1 MSRLSQLATSP
12 LLQNFAVTASQAAI
26 RPVGSFI
33 APMCEVP
40 DLTFRYKVYTEN
52 NRYRVPNTKRQ
63 PGARATVLGF
73 SATDASLT
81 LEPNALDFPIPN
93 AEQLSDEGLQYAIM
107 EAQSCLADASALA
120 LENEIITI
128 AKAAAIAS
136 PLTVTSDFTSSAVD
150 PVTILDQQILAVMKA
165 SKNGAAVKVL
175 FGATKFQQFRD
186 NPNVR
191 GRFVTSNRG
200 GGQAA
205 SSGKGGKSQTST
217 GNVGVVS
224 PTIGDVS
231 NLLITNPE
239 CEMSMMVID
248 TSAPGEASA
257 ISFLLDTI
265 CIVFAA
271 NATPNRMDPSFM
283 KTFARMGGFFQAGSY
298 TTEDQRDQVLKM
310 DWTTLPAVT
319 NSAAVAAV
327 Q

>member
-1 MSRLSQLATSP
+1 MSRLAQLATSP
-12 LLQNFAVTASQAAI
+12 LLQNFAVTASQSAI

-33 APMCEVP
+33 APLCEVP

-93 AEQLSDEGLQYAIM
+93 AEQLSDDGLQYAIM

-150 PVTILDQQILAVMKA
+150 PVTILDQQILNVMKA

-200 GGQAA
+200 N
-205 SSGKGGKSQTST
+205 GGKSQTAS

-224 PTIGDVS
+224 PTIDDVS
-231 NLLITNPE
+231 SLLITNPE

-248 TSAPGEASA
+248 TSAPGEASS
-257 ISFLLDTI
+257 ISFLLDTV

-310 DWTTLPAVT
+310 DWTTLPVVT
-319 NSAAVAAV
+319 NTAAVAAV

>member
-1 MSRLSQLATSP
+1 MSRLAQLATSP
-12 LLQNFAVTASQAAI
+12 LLQNFAVTASQSAI

-33 APMCEVP
+33 APICEVP

-93 AEQLSDEGLQYAIM
+93 AEQLSDDGLQYAIM

-150 PVTILDQQILAVMKA
+150 PVTILDQQILNVMKA

-200 GGQAA
+200 N
-205 SSGKGGKSQTST
+205 GGKSQTAS

-224 PTIGDVS
+224 PTIDDVS
-231 NLLITNPE
+231 SLLITNPE

-248 TSAPGEASA
+248 TSAPGEASV
-257 ISFLLDTI
+257 ISFLLDTV

-310 DWTTLPAVT
+310 DWTTLPVVT
-319 NSAAVAAV
+319 NTAAVAAV